1 MDKNDGLK
9 STTTGVD
16 STESTDDGW
25 DDPDPDSNPQST
37 EPTAT
42 PETDAAEDVSRD
54 TAEETSPPSTEE
66 TVPTT
71 EPEPVPVDTPVITPP
86 EESPASDEVD
96 AAANSNSLSCSTC
109 GKLQTKEFTLGK
121 CACRTKLYCDS
132 QCQKKDRKQHKKE
145 GLKSKTTTPEVVDP
159 NIIGCST

>member
-86 EESPASDEVD
+86 EESPVSNEYD
-96 AAANSNSLSCSTC
+96 AAANPVILSCSTC
-109 GKLQTKEFTLGK
+109 GKTQTEEFKLKK
-121 CACRTKLYCDS
+121 CTCRTKFYCDRD
-132 QCQKKDRKQHKKE
+132 CQKKIANNTKKN
-145 GLKSKTTTPEVVDP
+145 VYV
-159 NIIGCST
+159 